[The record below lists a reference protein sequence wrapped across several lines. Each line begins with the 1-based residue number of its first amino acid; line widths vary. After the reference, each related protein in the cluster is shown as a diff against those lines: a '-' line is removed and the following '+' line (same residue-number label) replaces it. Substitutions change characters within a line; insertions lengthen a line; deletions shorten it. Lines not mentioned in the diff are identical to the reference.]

1 MVSRC
6 ISWVFHFTIRH
17 IPMFFPQTPRI
28 ELAVFNSAK
37 GPPQCRRP
45 GTPLRSPEPG
55 RTPVLDVFRTPKN
68 YCTVQDY
75 NCFTRIL
82 GLNILNQHMSSH
94 QHPLHVSSCYCYYGY
109 RFWGALS
116 LSRVLWKSAYSRSN
130 MKPKSIPK
138 QARKWIEELFCWFQV
153 LLHFPSCSFHLHAY
167 SFHSTFI
174 SSILYSPFMFLS
186 FVFSSLH
193 FPFIFLSFSFQ
204 CALIFLSFS
213 FQCAFMSFH
222 LPFICMNVPFILHS
236 CPLFLSKV
244 MEMALW
250 LGQGTECNK
259 WLSLSYR

>member
-1 MVSRC
+1 MRSPRVEEIWKRIATISGTKHGNQDKMWYLNVSHG
-6 ISWVFHFTIRH
+6 FFTSQFVTS
-17 IPMFFPQTPRI
+17 PCFFPQTPRI

-68 YCTVQDY
+68 YCTVRDY

-167 SFHSTFI
+167 SFHVAFI
-174 SSILYSPFMFLS
+174 SCHVPFILLSCSFHVYSFPLMFLS
-186 FVFSSLH
+186 YSFH
-193 FPFIFLSFSFQ
+193 FHSNVHSCPFIFLSF
-204 CALIFLSFS
+204 A
-213 FQCAFMSFH
+213 
-222 LPFICMNVPFILHS
+222 
-236 CPLFLSKV
+236 
-244 MEMALW
+244 
-250 LGQGTECNK
+250 
-259 WLSLSYR
+259 